1 MNGEQLYYTLSQ
13 MSMGDKRV
21 FLATLTDAQKLAY
34 KRYSGKMRQQKFN
47 EKPEN
52 KEALNTHRRE
62 YIAKQR
68 KEKPEEF
75 KQKNI
80 KDVKAFRE
88 REKSKLNE
96 IQSKIKATNILTN
109 AIKARKART
118 EINKLKTESNN
129 KDVKDILNS
138 IIDTIP
144 KQADLKKKR
153 EYMRVYRAEQK
164 AKAKK

>member
-1 MNGEQLYYTLSQ
+1 
-13 MSMGDKRV
+13 
-21 FLATLTDAQKLAY
+21 
-34 KRYSGKMRQQKFN
+34 MRQQKLN
-47 EKPEN
+47 QKLVN
-52 KEALNTHRRE
+52 KDALNTHRRE

-109 AIKARKART
+109 AIKARKARA